1 MVQKPEGWLL
11 VAHLLKVSWARTCCN
26 MYLVY
31 RLLTRGT
38 PTADSVMCE
47 GIVVIYGVTVLVA
60 AIARVTDATDPAA
73 ERIMGGRY
81 YVGKVF
87 YDDED
92 RHSFAAV

>member
-1 MVQKPEGWLL
+1 MDAGCTPAQSVVG
-11 VAHLLKVSWARTCCN
+11 AHLLQHVHR
-26 MYLVY
+26 Y
-31 RLLTRGT
+31 RFLTRGT

-47 GIVVIYGVTVLVA
+47 GIVVIDGVTVLVA

-73 ERIMGGRY
+73 ERIMGGKY
-81 YVGKVF
+81 YVVKVF